1 MTPDTSRDTPSSPQN
16 TDPSQER
23 GARVAS
29 DAERIAALE
38 TTVADLQRKLTSSG
52 LANSAIEDQQKTI
65 ALLEAELTELRMSMS
80 WRVTAPLRA
89 ASVRA
94 SQANRS
100 VESAAHAIRMR
111 GGLRA
116 ALAHYYAIWRKEGID
131 GIVRRGRRILA
142 SEQLEDSPEA
152 YARWIEQHD
161 TIDEAKRD
169 SLRARA
175 RALPR
180 QPLISVLV
188 PTYNS
193 NVALLRAMIESVR
206 AQVYPHWELCI
217 ADDASPDPEVVT
229 VLRDYAARDAR
240 IKIALREQNGHISE
254 ASNSALVLVTG
265 DFVALLDHDDILPEH
280 ALYQVAAAINAQPRA
295 RLFYSDEDKLT
306 PDGRRSAPYFKSDWN
321 PELFLVQNLFSHL
334 GVYET
339 ALVRQAGGFRKGFE
353 GSQDHDLALRCIEIA
368 GHDAVHHIPHVLYH
382 WRIVPGS
389 TAGAG
394 TEKPYALTAG
404 IRAVEEHLART
415 GVQATVS
422 QLASDIGIL
431 RVRYAPPS
439 PAPLVSIVIP
449 TRDGV
454 ELLRQCIES
463 VFAKSTYPNFEIIV
477 VDNGSVKPE
486 THAYFDTL
494 RARTNV
500 RVIRDDRPFNFS
512 ALNNAAVK
520 LAAGEFV
527 CLLNNDIEV
536 ISPDWLEELVSIA
549 AQPGNGAVG
558 ACLWYPNDTLQHG
571 GVVLGLGGVAG
582 HMHYKMRRGA
592 FGYFGRAVAVQNM
605 SVVTAACL
613 VIRRSIY
620 EEVGGLDEDFAVAF
634 NDVDMCIRVREAGY
648 RNVWTPHAELYHH
661 ESATR
666 GSDMAPEKFQRF
678 QREVRLMESR
688 WGDALL
694 RDPAY
699 NPNLSLDTSRRPF
712 ALADDPRIGQ
722 FD

>member
-1 MTPDTSRDTPSSPQN
+1 
-16 TDPSQER
+16 
-23 GARVAS
+23 
-29 DAERIAALE
+29 
-38 TTVADLQRKLTSSG
+38 
-52 LANSAIEDQQKTI
+52 
-65 ALLEAELTELRMSMS
+65 
-80 WRVTAPLRA
+80 
-89 ASVRA
+89 
-94 SQANRS
+94 
-100 VESAAHAIRMR
+100 MR

-142 SEQLEDSPEA
+142 SEQFESSPEA
-152 YARWIEQHD
+152 YRRWIEQHD
-161 TIDEAKRD
+161 AIDDAKRAA
-169 SLRARA
+169 LRQRCST
-175 RALPR
+175 LPR

-193 NVALLRAMIESVR
+193 DVALLRAMIESVQ
-206 AQVYPHWELCI
+206 AQIYPHWELCI
-217 ADDASPDPEVVT
+217 ADDASTRPDVAET
-229 VLRDYAARDAR
+229 LKDHAARDSR
-240 IKIALREQNGHISE
+240 IKIALRKQNGHISE
-254 ASNSALVLVTG
+254 ASNSALALATG
-265 DFVALLDHDDILPEH
+265 EFVALLDHDDILPEH
-280 ALYQVAAAINAQPRA
+280 ALYHVAAAINAHPDA

-306 PDGRRSAPYFKSDWN
+306 TDGERIAPYFKSDWN

-353 GSQDHDLALRCIEIA
+353 GSQDHDLALRCVAIA
-368 GHDAVHHIPHVLYH
+368 GHGAVHHIPHVLYH

-415 GVQATVS
+415 SVRGTVG
-422 QLASDIGIL
+422 QLSSDVGIL

-454 ELLRQCIES
+454 DLLRQCIES
-463 VFAKSTYPNFEIIV
+463 IFAKSTYPNFEIIV
-477 VDNGSVKPE
+477 VDNGSVRPE
-486 THAYFDTL
+486 TLAYFNTL
-494 RARTNV
+494 RARANV
-500 RVIRDDRPFNFS
+500 RVSRDDRPFNFS
-512 ALNNAAVK
+512 ALNNAAVA
-520 LAAGEFV
+520 LSGGEFV

-536 ISPDWLEELVSIA
+536 ITPDWLEELVSIA

-558 ACLWYPNDTLQHG
+558 ACLWYPNETLQHG

-582 HMHYKMRRGA
+582 HMHYKIRRGT
-592 FGYFGRAVAVQNM
+592 FGYFGRAVATQNI

-613 VIRRSIY
+613 VIRKAIY
-620 EEVGGLDEDFAVAF
+620 EEVGGLDETFAVAF
-634 NDVDMCIRVREAGY
+634 NDVDFCIRVREAGY

-688 WGDALL
+688 WGDTLL

-699 NPNLSLDTSRRPF
+699 NPNLSLDTSKAPF